1 MKIGRPRIIMRY
13 LHTEFIRN
21 FLLALF
27 GLTILI
33 LIGNLFDELA
43 RLTRQDPP
51 AWAVAAYFVLRVPY
65 LLAQAM
71 PLAVLI
77 GTLFTLTSMLR
88 SHELIAMRAGG
99 VDQWALAWP
108 ILAPALVVSLGM
120 IAFDETVVP
129 WANSRSA
136 EIKRVHIRK
145 QPLHEL
151 EVVNRAAV
159 WTVDGKL
166 VYAEQANGEE
176 GLLHRVTIAEI
187 YGRKLLGRVD
197 AESARPE
204 RGAWVLT
211 KALVCR
217 WRKDEMDTRRVRRAV
232 YPLAETMGNFL
243 RDERELKEQSMRE
256 LRDNIR
262 KLRQAGRDYSSE
274 RVFYHLKWAFP
285 FASVIVALLA
295 LGISFTFQT
304 NPREGVAASVTVA
317 ILSAIAYI
325 FLVQFGQVLGMGG
338 VLPPVISMWMANV
351 VFFVAGVILL
361 WRAWRW

>member
-1 MKIGRPRIIMRY
+1 MRY
-13 LHTEFIRN
+13 LHTSFVRN
-21 FLLALF
+21 FLLALA

-43 RLTRQDPP
+43 RLTRQNPP
-51 AWAVAAYFVLRVPY
+51 AWAVASYFVLRVPY

-77 GTLFTLTSMLR
+77 GTLFTLTAMLR

-99 VDQWALAWP
+99 VDQWALALP
-108 ILAPALVVSLGM
+108 ILVPALVVSLGM
-120 IAFDETVVP
+120 IVFDETVVP
-129 WANSRSA
+129 WANSRSSM
-136 EIKRVHIRK
+136 IKRVYIRK
-145 QPLHEL
+145 QPRAEFFIAK
-151 EVVNRAAV
+151 RAAV
-159 WTVDGKL
+159 WTADGKL
-166 VYAEQANGEE
+166 VYALWANGEE
-176 GLLHRVTIAEI
+176 GLMHRVTIAEL

-197 AESARPE
+197 AETARPD
-204 RGAWVLT
+204 RGAWTLT
-211 KALVCR
+211 NALVCR
-217 WRKDEMDTRRVRRAV
+217 WRKDDMDARFVRHAV
-232 YPLAETMGNFL
+232 YPLRETMGSFL
-243 RDERELKEQSMRE
+243 QTERELKEQSMAE
-256 LRDNIR
+256 LRETMR

-317 ILSAIAYI
+317 VGAALLYI
-325 FLVQFGQVLGMGG
+325 VLVQFGQVLGIGG

-351 VFFVAGVILL
+351 VFLVAGVVLL